1 MKQIVILGSTGSIGT
16 QAVEVCRDLGY
27 RILAVAAHRSVDQVE
42 AQAREFLPRYAVMYD
57 ASAAAELSRRL
68 ADTDVKVLSGIDG
81 LCELAAL
88 PEADL
93 VLNALSGMVGLRPT
107 LAALTAGKTVALAN
121 KETLVAGGRLITE
134 TARAHGARLIPV
146 DSEHTAIFQCLQ
158 GEEGNP
164 IRSILLTAS
173 GGPFFGMSREETEH
187 AEVARALAHPKWNM
201 GRKISVDSATL
212 MNKGI
217 ECIEAMQLF
226 GLPAEKVGALVH
238 PKSQI
243 HGVVEFIDGTAKLLL
258 SQADMRLPAAAA
270 IAWPRRL
277 PLEAKGFAPVE
288 PSAWDLNF
296 SEIDEKRFPCFALA
310 REAGRMGGAYPALLV
325 GADESAVE
333 HFLNGE
339 ISYPGIARLISSVLE
354 EYRGGAPSSLDEAVA
369 LVDAGRR
376 AADEKCKNFSGGI
389 NS

>member
-27 RILAVAAHRSVDQVE
+27 RILAVAAHSSVDQVE

-212 MNKGI
+212 MNKGLEFI
-217 ECIEAMQLF
+217 ECVWNFGVRPDQIE
-226 GLPAEKVGALVH
+226 VVVH
-238 PKSQI
+238 PETI
-243 HGVVEFIDGTAKLLL
+243 VH
-258 SQADMRLPAAAA
+258 
-270 IAWPRRL
+270 
-277 PLEAKGFAPVE
+277 
-288 PSAWDLNF
+288 
-296 SEIDEKRFPCFALA
+296 
-310 REAGRMGGAYPALLV
+310 
-325 GADESAVE
+325 SAVE
-333 HFLNGE
+333 FVDGSVIAQLSDPDMKLSIQYALTYPRRKPSTVRHLSLTEVGKMTFFPPDLTAFPCLAMAIGAVTAGGLYPCVLNGANEEAVHAYLRGE
-339 ISYPGIARLISSVLE
+339 IPFGAIARTVRHALDTVPAAGEDYTLE
-354 EYRGGAPSSLDEAVA
+354 EILEADRQA
-369 LVDAGRR
+369 R
-376 AADEKCKNFSGGI
+376 AAARAYLSRKE
-389 NS
+389 

>member
-1 MKQIVILGSTGSIGT
+1 M
-16 QAVEVCRDLGY
+16 EVCRDLGY

-68 ADTDVKVLSGIDG
+68 ADIDVKVLSGIDG
-81 LCELAAL
+81 LCELRRCRRRIWCST
-88 PEADL
+88 P
-93 VLNALSGMVGLRPT
+93 LSGMVGLRPT

-121 KETLVAGGRLITE
+121 KEALVAGGRLITE

-212 MNKGI
+212 MNKGLEFI
-217 ECIEAMQLF
+217 ECVWNFGVRPDQIE
-226 GLPAEKVGALVH
+226 VVVH
-238 PKSQI
+238 PGD
-243 HGVVEFIDGTAKLLL
+243 H
-258 SQADMRLPAAAA
+258 R
-270 IAWPRRL
+270 
-277 PLEAKGFAPVE
+277 PLG
-288 PSAWDLNF
+288 
-296 SEIDEKRFPCFALA
+296 
-310 REAGRMGGAYPALLV
+310 
-325 GADESAVE
+325 
-333 HFLNGE
+333 
-339 ISYPGIARLISSVLE
+339 
-354 EYRGGAPSSLDEAVA
+354 
-369 LVDAGRR
+369 
-376 AADEKCKNFSGGI
+376 GGI
-389 NS
+389 RGRLGDRTAQRPRI

>member
-27 RILAVAAHRSVDQVE
+27 RILAVAAHSSVDQVE

-212 MNKGI
+212 MNKGLEFI
-217 ECIEAMQLF
+217 ECVWNFGVRPDQIE
-226 GLPAEKVGALVH
+226 VVVH
-238 PKSQI
+238 PETI
-243 HGVVEFIDGTAKLLL
+243 VH
-258 SQADMRLPAAAA
+258 
-270 IAWPRRL
+270 
-277 PLEAKGFAPVE
+277 
-288 PSAWDLNF
+288 
-296 SEIDEKRFPCFALA
+296 
-310 REAGRMGGAYPALLV
+310 
-325 GADESAVE
+325 SAVE
-333 HFLNGE
+333 FVDGSVIAQLSDPDMKLS
-339 ISYPGIARLISSVLE
+339 IQYALTYPRRRPSTVRHLSLTEVGKMTFFPPDTM
-354 EYRGGAPSSLDEAVA
+354 GA
-369 LVDAGRR
+369 
-376 AADEKCKNFSGGI
+376 
-389 NS
+389 

>member
-27 RILAVAAHRSVDQVE
+27 RILAVAAHSSVDQVE

-134 TARAHGARLIPV
+134 AARAHDARLIPV

-212 MNKGI
+212 MNKGLEFI
-217 ECIEAMQLF
+217 ECVWNFGVRPDQIE
-226 GLPAEKVGALVH
+226 VVVH
-238 PKSQI
+238 PETI
-243 HGVVEFIDGTAKLLL
+243 VH
-258 SQADMRLPAAAA
+258 
-270 IAWPRRL
+270 
-277 PLEAKGFAPVE
+277 
-288 PSAWDLNF
+288 
-296 SEIDEKRFPCFALA
+296 
-310 REAGRMGGAYPALLV
+310 
-325 GADESAVE
+325 SAVE
-333 HFLNGE
+333 FVDGSVIAQLSDPDMKLSIQYALTYPRRRPSTVRHLSLTEVGKMTFFPPDLTAFPCLAMAIEAVTAGGLYPCVLNGANEEAVHAYLRGE
-339 ISYPGIARLISSVLE
+339 IPFGAIARTVRHALDTVPAAGEDYTLE
-354 EYRGGAPSSLDEAVA
+354 EILEADRQA
-369 LVDAGRR
+369 R
-376 AADEKCKNFSGGI
+376 AAARAYLSRKE
-389 NS
+389 

>member
-1 MKQIVILGSTGSIGT
+1 M
-16 QAVEVCRDLGY
+16 
-27 RILAVAAHRSVDQVE
+27 
-42 AQAREFLPRYAVMYD
+42 
-57 ASAAAELSRRL
+57 
-68 ADTDVKVLSGIDG
+68 KVLSGIDG

-212 MNKGI
+212 MNKGLEFI
-217 ECIEAMQLF
+217 ECVWNFGVRPDQIE
-226 GLPAEKVGALVH
+226 VVVH
-238 PKSQI
+238 PETI
-243 HGVVEFIDGTAKLLL
+243 VH
-258 SQADMRLPAAAA
+258 
-270 IAWPRRL
+270 
-277 PLEAKGFAPVE
+277 
-288 PSAWDLNF
+288 
-296 SEIDEKRFPCFALA
+296 
-310 REAGRMGGAYPALLV
+310 
-325 GADESAVE
+325 SAVE
-333 HFLNGE
+333 FVDGSVIAQLSDPDMKLSIQYALTYPRRRPSTVRHLSLTEVGKLTFFPPDLTAFPCLAMAIEAVTAGGLCPCVLNGANEEAVHAYLRGE
-339 ISYPGIARLISSVLE
+339 IPFGAIARTVRHALDTVPAAGEDYTLE
-354 EYRGGAPSSLDEAVA
+354 EILEADRQA
-369 LVDAGRR
+369 R
-376 AADEKCKNFSGGI
+376 AAARAYLSRKE
-389 NS
+389 

>member
-16 QAVEVCRDLGY
+16 QAVEACRDLEY
-27 RILAVAAHRSVDQVE
+27 RILAVAAHSSVDQVE

-57 ASAAAELSRRL
+57 VSAAAELSRRL
-68 ADTDVKVLSGIDG
+68 ADTAVKVLSGIDG

-107 LAALTAGKTVALAN
+107 LASLTAGKTVALAN

-134 TARAHGARLIPV
+134 TARAHDARLIPV

-212 MNKGI
+212 MNKGLEFI
-217 ECIEAMQLF
+217 ECVWNFGVRPDQIE
-226 GLPAEKVGALVH
+226 VVVH
-238 PKSQI
+238 PETI
-243 HGVVEFIDGTAKLLL
+243 VH
-258 SQADMRLPAAAA
+258 
-270 IAWPRRL
+270 
-277 PLEAKGFAPVE
+277 
-288 PSAWDLNF
+288 
-296 SEIDEKRFPCFALA
+296 
-310 REAGRMGGAYPALLV
+310 
-325 GADESAVE
+325 SAVE
-333 HFLNGE
+333 FVDGSVIAQLSDPDMKLSIQYALTYPRRRPSTVRHLSLTEVGKMTFFPPDLTAFPCLAMAIEAVTAGGLCPCVLNGANEEAVHAYLRGE
-339 ISYPGIARLISSVLE
+339 IPFGAIARTVRHALDTVPAAGEDYTLE
-354 EYRGGAPSSLDEAVA
+354 EILEADRQA
-369 LVDAGRR
+369 R
-376 AADEKCKNFSGGI
+376 AAARAYLSRKE
-389 NS
+389 

>member
-16 QAVEVCRDLGY
+16 QAVEVCRDLEY
-27 RILAVAAHRSVDQVE
+27 RILAVAAHSSVDQVE

-57 ASAAAELSRRL
+57 VSAAAELSRRL
-68 ADTDVKVLSGIDG
+68 ADTAVKVLSGIDG

-134 TARAHGARLIPV
+134 TARAHDARLIPV

-164 IRSILLTAS
+164 VRSILLTAS

-212 MNKGI
+212 MNKGLEFI
-217 ECIEAMQLF
+217 ECVWNFGVRPDQIE
-226 GLPAEKVGALVH
+226 VVVH
-238 PKSQI
+238 PETI
-243 HGVVEFIDGTAKLLL
+243 VH
-258 SQADMRLPAAAA
+258 
-270 IAWPRRL
+270 
-277 PLEAKGFAPVE
+277 
-288 PSAWDLNF
+288 
-296 SEIDEKRFPCFALA
+296 
-310 REAGRMGGAYPALLV
+310 
-325 GADESAVE
+325 SAVE
-333 HFLNGE
+333 FVDGSVIAQLSDPDMKLSIQYALTYPRRRPSTVRHLSLTEVGKMTFFPPDLTAFPCLAMAIEAVTAGGLCPCVLNGANEEAVHAYLRGE
-339 ISYPGIARLISSVLE
+339 IPFGAIARTVRHALDTVPAAGEDYTLE
-354 EYRGGAPSSLDEAVA
+354 EILEADRQA
-369 LVDAGRR
+369 R
-376 AADEKCKNFSGGI
+376 AAARAYLSRKE
-389 NS
+389 

>member
-27 RILAVAAHRSVDQVE
+27 RILAVAAHSSVDQVE

-134 TARAHGARLIPV
+134 TARAHDARLIPV

-212 MNKGI
+212 MNKGLEFI
-217 ECIEAMQLF
+217 ECVWNFGVRPDQIE
-226 GLPAEKVGALVH
+226 VVVH
-238 PKSQI
+238 PETI
-243 HGVVEFIDGTAKLLL
+243 VH
-258 SQADMRLPAAAA
+258 
-270 IAWPRRL
+270 
-277 PLEAKGFAPVE
+277 
-288 PSAWDLNF
+288 
-296 SEIDEKRFPCFALA
+296 
-310 REAGRMGGAYPALLV
+310 
-325 GADESAVE
+325 SAVE
-333 HFLNGE
+333 FVDGSVIAQLSDPDMKLSIQYALTYPRRRPSTVRHLSLTEVGKMTFFPPDLTPFPCLAMAIEAVTAGGLCPCVLNGANEEAVHAYLRGE
-339 ISYPGIARLISSVLE
+339 IPFGTIARTVRHALDTVPAAGEDYTLE
-354 EYRGGAPSSLDEAVA
+354 EILEADRQA
-369 LVDAGRR
+369 R
-376 AADEKCKNFSGGI
+376 AAARAYLSRKE
-389 NS
+389 

>member
-68 ADTDVKVLSGIDG
+68 ADIDVKVLSGIDG

-134 TARAHGARLIPV
+134 TARAHDARLIPV

-212 MNKGI
+212 MNKGLEFI
-217 ECIEAMQLF
+217 ECVWNFGVRPDQIE
-226 GLPAEKVGALVH
+226 VVVH
-238 PKSQI
+238 PETI
-243 HGVVEFIDGTAKLLL
+243 VH
-258 SQADMRLPAAAA
+258 
-270 IAWPRRL
+270 
-277 PLEAKGFAPVE
+277 
-288 PSAWDLNF
+288 
-296 SEIDEKRFPCFALA
+296 
-310 REAGRMGGAYPALLV
+310 
-325 GADESAVE
+325 SAVE
-333 HFLNGE
+333 FVDGSVIAQLSDPDMKLSIQYALTYPRRRPSTVRHLSLTEVGKMTFFPPDLTAFPCLAMAIEAVTAGGLCPCVLNGANEEAVHAYLRGE
-339 ISYPGIARLISSVLE
+339 IPFGAIARTVRHALDTVPAAGEDYTLE
-354 EYRGGAPSSLDEAVA
+354 EILEADRQA
-369 LVDAGRR
+369 R
-376 AADEKCKNFSGGI
+376 AAARAYLSRKE
-389 NS
+389 

>member
-27 RILAVAAHRSVDQVE
+27 QILAVAAHRSVDQVE

-187 AEVARALAHPKWNM
+187 AEVVRALAHPKWNM

-212 MNKGI
+212 MNKGLEFI
-217 ECIEAMQLF
+217 ECVWNFGVRPDQIE
-226 GLPAEKVGALVH
+226 VVVH
-238 PKSQI
+238 PETI
-243 HGVVEFIDGTAKLLL
+243 VH
-258 SQADMRLPAAAA
+258 
-270 IAWPRRL
+270 
-277 PLEAKGFAPVE
+277 
-288 PSAWDLNF
+288 
-296 SEIDEKRFPCFALA
+296 
-310 REAGRMGGAYPALLV
+310 
-325 GADESAVE
+325 SAVE
-333 HFLNGE
+333 FVDGSVIAQLSDPDMKLSIQYALTYPRRKPSTVRHLSLTEVGKMTFFPPDLTAFPCLAMAIEAVTAGGLYPCVLNGANEEAVHAYLRGE
-339 ISYPGIARLISSVLE
+339 IPFGAIARTVRHALDTVPAAGEDYTLE
-354 EYRGGAPSSLDEAVA
+354 EILEADRQA
-369 LVDAGRR
+369 R
-376 AADEKCKNFSGGI
+376 AAARAYLSRKE
-389 NS
+389 

>member
-16 QAVEVCRDLGY
+16 QAVEVCRDLEY
-27 RILAVAAHRSVDQVE
+27 RILAVAAHSSVDQVE

-57 ASAAAELSRRL
+57 VSAAAELSRRL
-68 ADTDVKVLSGIDG
+68 ADTAVKVLSGIDG

-107 LAALTAGKTVALAN
+107 LASLTAGKTVALAN

-134 TARAHGARLIPV
+134 TARAHDARLIPV

-212 MNKGI
+212 MNKGLEFI
-217 ECIEAMQLF
+217 ECVWNFGVRPDQIE
-226 GLPAEKVGALVH
+226 VVVH
-238 PKSQI
+238 PETI
-243 HGVVEFIDGTAKLLL
+243 VH
-258 SQADMRLPAAAA
+258 
-270 IAWPRRL
+270 
-277 PLEAKGFAPVE
+277 
-288 PSAWDLNF
+288 
-296 SEIDEKRFPCFALA
+296 
-310 REAGRMGGAYPALLV
+310 
-325 GADESAVE
+325 SAVE
-333 HFLNGE
+333 FVDGSVIAQLSDPDMKLSIQYALTYPRRRPSTVRHLSLTEVGKMTFFPPDLTAFPCLAMAIEAVTAGGLCPCVLNGANEEAVHAYLRGE
-339 ISYPGIARLISSVLE
+339 IPFGAIARTVRHALDTVPAAGEDYTLE
-354 EYRGGAPSSLDEAVA
+354 EILEADRQA
-369 LVDAGRR
+369 R
-376 AADEKCKNFSGGI
+376 AAARAYLSRKE
-389 NS
+389 